1 MNAWLAKPIPLG
13 LVYCDRCRAFG
24 DTQLD
29 AGRLFAGCGGTGFMQ
44 ILGRGD
50 RRRATIGRYIDT
62 GQADFFLRCTISFRR
77 PTSLPFSDLSAA
89 AAGRKKPARPFNAS
103 GTTTS
108 ISPRDLLYFWSMGST
123 GRSWPEGR
131 LCRISLF

>member
-62 GQADFFLRCTISFRR
+62 GQADFFLRRTISFRR
-77 PTSLPFSDLSAA
+77 PASVPFSVYLPLP
-89 AAGRKKPARPFNAS
+89 RVAR
-103 GTTTS
+103 
-108 ISPRDLLYFWSMGST
+108 SPRARSM
-123 GRSWPEGR
+123 RR
-131 LCRISLF
+131 AQQLR

>member
-13 LVYCDRCRAFG
+13 LVYCDRCRAFD

-77 PTSLPFSDLSAA
+77 PTSVPFSDSSAA
-89 AAGRKKPARPFNAS
+89 AAGRKKPAS
-103 GTTTS
+103 VQCIG
-108 ISPRDLLYFWSMGST
+108 RDDFDKSARSFIFGARLPPMGA
-123 GRSWPEGR
+123 WPEGR
-131 LCRISLF
+131 LAGS